1 MTRDDLQLLHEALVY
16 RRKRA
21 LSPGDAIR
29 LRGILDRV
37 EGLLLSPPDAQLSLR
52 LSPPEQEL
60 VRREVP
66 RYREALTQRGS
77 SREGPRLADRLDVI
91 VRRLT
96 GADHG
101 VQGVFNRLRR
111 SLKRY
116 W

>member
-21 LSPGDAIR
+21 LPPGDAIR

-37 EGLLLSPPDAQLSLR
+37 EGLLISPPGTQLSLR

-66 RYREALTQRGS
+66 KYREALTQRGS
-77 SREGPRLADRLDVI
+77 SREGRYLADRLDRL
-91 VRRLT
+91 VRRLS
-96 GADHG
+96 GPDHG
-101 VQGVFNRLRR
+101 ARGVLNRLRQLLR
-111 SLKRY
+111 RY